1 MLRPEYYVSK
11 FVISN
16 KWLLLLFLLFSSLER
31 NLFLLSLLLERNR
44 WPRCRS
50 KQGRGRGNEKLP
62 LPPSTLSLPV
72 FLRFTHQARKRP
84 LNLLLFISTISDIS
98 KRDHFF
104 LLRKQ
109 NNLFSRPT
117 PSSQT
122 VRVHVR

>member
-16 KWLLLLFLLFSSLER
+16 KLLLLFLLFSSLEK
-31 NLFLLSLLLERNR
+31 NLFLRLSLLLERNR
-44 WPRCRS
+44 WPRCGS

-84 LNLLLFISTISDIS
+84 LNLLFSSKISDIS

>member
-50 KQGRGRGNEKLP
+50 KQGRGRRNEKLP
-62 LPPSTLSLPV
+62 LLPSTLSLPV

-84 LNLLLFISTISDIS
+84 LNLLFSSTISDIS